1 MQWLRNNTAVY
12 LRAPYFSHTS
22 EGQDFVECRFFT
34 WNKDSCE
41 RDSTTCRH
49 PTLYLCPRTLS
60 AEQRLAYAA
69 VLTTF
74 PALHSTDVA
83 ILEEIGEALAR
94 IRVTSW
100 CSTRC
105 LEERGMD
112 GVQGQRE
119 FERWISSLL
128 HSVVAP

>member
-1 MQWLRNNTAVY
+1 MYCGRLGVRRLAQLGCRVC
-12 LRAPYFSHTS
+12 S
-22 EGQDFVECRFFT
+22 ELARDHIA
-34 WNKDSCE
+34 E
-41 RDSTTCRH
+41 RGTPPHAAH

-94 IRVTSW
+94 IRVTSEAVL
-100 CSTRC
+100 TRC
-105 LEERGMD
+105 LEEWGMD

-119 FERWISSLL
+119 FERWISS
-128 HSVVAP
+128 